1 MICAARTGTFIGITS
16 GIARNMVCRMIG
28 ISKRL
33 CRASPLAY
41 IVNIVVVL
49 LSLSVQV
56 PVVAVSSQAQSHSD
70 TTAPAIPDFLSPFGD
85 YPNTLQ
91 LTDSHRK
98 TFHPVLLV
106 PKGIYPKP
114 LDYRKARGLASPQ
127 SVWKSK
133 KCRPCRWLT
142 ELIQRC
148 QKRHWAL
155 GRYDENRLEMY
166 TSQLFQN
173 LDNHIDGY
181 SGQRTVHLG
190 IDLGAPVGTKVYAF
204 TDGIVHSVGYN
215 AEHGDYGYVI
225 VIQHA
230 LPSGMDVWALYGH
243 LDRST
248 IKGKSHG
255 SRIRKGQVLGRIGAC
270 HENGGWEAPHVHF
283 QLAIHPPET
292 HDMPGASSVDDR
304 SKALLHYPDPRYVLG
319 PLY

>member
-1 MICAARTGTFIGITS
+1 
-16 GIARNMVCRMIG
+16 MIG
-28 ISKRL
+28 NPKRL
-33 CRASPLAY
+33 FRAPSLRY
-41 IVNIVVVL
+41 IVSILLVL
-49 LSLSVQV
+49 VSLSVTV
-56 PVVAVSSQAQSHSD
+56 PVVAESELSGSHASLD
-70 TTAPAIPDFLSPFGD
+70 TNTIALPDFLSPFGA
-85 YPNTLQ
+85 YPNILQ
-91 LTDSHRK
+91 LTDAHRE

-106 PKGIYPKP
+106 PKGINPKP
-114 LDYRKARGLASPQ
+114 LDYRNARGLASSQ
-127 SVWKSK
+127 AILRTKN
-133 KCRPCRWLT
+133 CCPCRWLKK
-142 ELIQRC
+142 LIQKF

-155 GRYDENRLEMY
+155 GRYDENRQEMY

-181 SGQRTVHLG
+181 SGRRTVHLG
-190 IDLGAPVGTKVYAF
+190 IDLAAPVGTKVHAF

-225 VIQHA
+225 VIQHS
-230 LPSGMDVWALYGH
+230 LPSGLDVWALYGH

-248 IKGKSHG
+248 IKGKQPG
-255 SRIRKGQVLGRIGAC
+255 SRIHKGQAIGRIGAC

-283 QLAIHPPET
+283 QLAMYPPET